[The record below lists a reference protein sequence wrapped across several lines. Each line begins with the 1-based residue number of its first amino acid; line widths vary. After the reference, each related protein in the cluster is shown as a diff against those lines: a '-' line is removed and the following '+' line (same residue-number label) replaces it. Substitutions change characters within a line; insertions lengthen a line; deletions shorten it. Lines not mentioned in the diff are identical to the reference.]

1 MHELLHSLSIKVA
14 GLITSAVALASV
26 VVPVHSAPAAPAPA
40 PVQAAA
46 FEAAPEELAPGAVL
60 GASTGPVS
68 QNELDQRL
76 FSLRQDVAVLVSS
89 VLAVTASGDAV
100 PAAAPAA
107 VSESQYSAQIDAIHR
122 SIARA
127 SNSSAISNAD
137 LAAATGLLGA
147 SQGGT
152 GVSAAPAYGQV
163 LMGDGAGGYALV
175 STSSLGIAGGSS
187 FDLAADHTFTGGNIF
202 SSATSTNFFATNA
215 SNTNLFATNATSTRF
230 FAANATSTNLS
241 TTNLTT
247 KNLFINSGL
256 ANGATDL
263 VDLNTWF
270 SGTGGSGFN
279 HLAAYSFTR
288 SGDTMDYKGSNY
300 GSVVRIDGNWG
311 GAGMTGSRAALDISM
326 VMQGT
331 TSNTGNGSQYYVGIA
346 DYVYCGFNDNGT
358 EGFTNVA
365 GTCNA
370 FNPIAQLGPNATNW
384 YTLNPI
390 EVDVR
395 ADEGS
400 SSGHTF
406 GILHSKKGVQG
417 IYDDAAEAFVGTTP
431 WKHIF
436 QLGKTDGGQNVTN
449 ASTTI
454 LGCVADSYN
463 TGCIGGIGIDL
474 SDNWTW
480 ASTSKPFSSPGF
492 SVNGLGGMSASSLT
506 TPSIGSAGGVA
517 SLTVGSTGSYAFIP
531 TVNIAPPPSGG
542 SQASAAVATMK
553 LSQWTLGSGGT
564 GYSVN
569 DILTFT
575 GGTCSTQPQIRVTSV
590 SGGVITGTTGNAG
603 GLCSSPNFGPV
614 TLTGG
619 TGSGATLSSVRY
631 YVNTFT
637 VTTPGNYTVAPE
649 VTIQASGYGTA
660 TATASLGTASLT
672 LSSGGGSVVLS
683 NNSVAVG
690 TTTGSAKLTVWGAD
704 AASSTL
710 SFSVVNSASS
720 TVFAVFNGGNAQ
732 LSGTLTQ
739 SSDKRL
745 KTDIE
750 SLDASS
756 TLALMGKLDPVA
768 FAWKDRLKDGP
779 QMGFIAQDVQKL
791 FPTLVSTTS
800 PTALTPNGTLGVN
813 YIGFIAPIIKAVQAL
828 SSKIDSLA
836 AAVAGFAESFSSRQV
851 TTDQLCVKTSA
862 GAPVCVT
869 GDELQQLLSNQG
881 MRGSTPPPAP
891 APESEPVPAEQE
903 AATAEPAGD
912 ASGADAAAQTDAPDD
927 PEATVETP
935 AFPEASETQAP
946 DEAPAA
952 PEAQAP
958 DETPVAPEPEPEPA
972 PVAPAPAA
980 PESA

>member
-14 GLITSAVALASV
+14 GLITSAVAFASV
-26 VVPVHSAPAAPAPA
+26 VVPVHSAPAAPVPA

-46 FEAAPEELAPGAVL
+46 QAAAFEAVPEAPAPGAVL

-68 QNELDQRL
+68 QDELDQRL
-76 FSLRQDVAVLVSS
+76 FALRQDVAVLVSS
-89 VLAVTASGDAV
+89 VLAVTATGDV
-100 PAAAPAA
+100 SPAAAPAA
-107 VSESQYSAQIDAIHR
+107 LSESQYSAQIDAIHR

-127 SNSSAISNAD
+127 SNSSGAD
-137 LAAATGLLGA
+137 LAAATGLLGV

-152 GVSAAPAYGQV
+152 GVSSAPAYGQL

-175 STSSLGIAGGSS
+175 STSSLGIASGSS

-202 SSATSTNFFATNA
+202 ASATSTNFFAA
-215 SNTNLFATNATSTRF
+215 SATSTRLFATNATST
-230 FAANATSTNLS
+230 NLYATSLKAGTLS
-241 TTNLTT
+241 M
-247 KNLFINSGL
+247 SAGL
-256 ANGATDL
+256 ANGAKDL
-263 VDLNTWF
+263 ANIVTWF
-270 SGTGGSGFN
+270 SGSGGAGFN
-279 HLAAYSFTR
+279 HLAGVSFTR
-288 SGDTMDYKGSNY
+288 SADTLDYQGDNY
-300 GSVVRIDGNWG
+300 GSVVHIDGNWG
-311 GAGMTGSRAALDISM
+311 GAGMTGSRAGLDISM
-326 VMQGT
+326 IMQGT
-331 TSNTGNGSQYYVGIA
+331 TSNTGNGRQYYVGIA

-492 SVNGLGGMSASSLT
+492 SVNGLGGAFASSVT
-506 TPSIGSAGGVA
+506 TPSIGAMGGVA
-517 SLTVGSTGSYAFIP
+517 SLAVGSTGSYSFIP
-531 TVNIAPPPSGG
+531 TVNIAAPPSGG

-553 LSQWTLGSGGT
+553 LSQWTIGSAGT

-569 DILTFT
+569 DVLTLA

-590 SGGVITGTTGNAG
+590 SGGAITGTTGNAG
-603 GLCSSPNFGPV
+603 GLCSSPNFGPI

-619 TGSGATLSSVRY
+619 TGSGATLSSARY
-631 YVNTFT
+631 FVNTFT
-637 VTTPGNYTVAPE
+637 IISPGNYSVAPA
-649 VTIQASGYGTA
+649 VAIQTSPDGSATA
-660 TATASLGTASLT
+660 TATLGSSSLT
-672 LSSGGGSVVLS
+672 LNGGGGSVTID
-683 NNSVAVG
+683 NNRVAVG
-690 TTTGSAKLTVWGAD
+690 TTTGYARLSVWGAD

-756 TLALMGKLDPVA
+756 TLALIDRLDPVT

-779 QMGFIAQDVQKL
+779 QLGFIAQDVQKL
-791 FPTLVSTTS
+791 FPALVSTTS
-800 PTALTPNGTLGVN
+800 PTALTPGGTLGVN

-828 SSKIDSLA
+828 SSKIDALA
-836 AAVAGFAESFSSRQV
+836 AAVAGFADSFTSRQV
-851 TTDQLCVKTSA
+851 TTDQLCIKTSV

-869 GDELQQLLSNQG
+869 GDELQQLLSGQG
-881 MRGSTPPPAP
+881 MRGSTPPPVPGTSEAP
-891 APESEPVPAEQE
+891 ASGTGDDVP
-903 AATAEPAGD
+903 D
-912 ASGADAAAQTDAPDD
+912 ADAEASADAPADTGTD
-927 PEATVETP
+927 ETP
-935 AFPEASETQAP
+935 ADTPADADA
-946 DEAPAA
+946 DEAPADA
-952 PEAQAP
+952 GAQAP
-958 DETPVAPEPEPEPA
+958 DETPAAPESEPEPA

>member
-436 QLGKTDGGQNVTN
+436 WRPTRLPAAATPW
-449 ASTTI
+449 TT
-454 LGCVADSYN
+454 
-463 TGCIGGIGIDL
+463 
-474 SDNWTW
+474 
-480 ASTSKPFSSPGF
+480 K
-492 SVNGLGGMSASSLT
+492 
-506 TPSIGSAGGVA
+506 
-517 SLTVGSTGSYAFIP
+517 
-531 TVNIAPPPSGG
+531 
-542 SQASAAVATMK
+542 
-553 LSQWTLGSGGT
+553 
-564 GYSVN
+564 
-569 DILTFT
+569 
-575 GGTCSTQPQIRVTSV
+575 
-590 SGGVITGTTGNAG
+590 
-603 GLCSSPNFGPV
+603 
-614 TLTGG
+614 
-619 TGSGATLSSVRY
+619 GAT
-631 YVNTFT
+631 T
-637 VTTPGNYTVAPE
+637 E
-649 VTIQASGYGTA
+649 
-660 TATASLGTASLT
+660 
-672 LSSGGGSVVLS
+672 
-683 NNSVAVG
+683 
-690 TTTGSAKLTVWGAD
+690 
-704 AASSTL
+704 
-710 SFSVVNSASS
+710 
-720 TVFAVFNGGNAQ
+720 
-732 LSGTLTQ
+732 
-739 SSDKRL
+739 
-745 KTDIE
+745 
-750 SLDASS
+750 
-756 TLALMGKLDPVA
+756 
-768 FAWKDRLKDGP
+768 AWC
-779 QMGFIAQDVQKL
+779 A
-791 FPTLVSTTS
+791 
-800 PTALTPNGTLGVN
+800 
-813 YIGFIAPIIKAVQAL
+813 
-828 SSKIDSLA
+828 
-836 AAVAGFAESFSSRQV
+836 
-851 TTDQLCVKTSA
+851 
-862 GAPVCVT
+862 
-869 GDELQQLLSNQG
+869 
-881 MRGSTPPPAP
+881 
-891 APESEPVPAEQE
+891 
-903 AATAEPAGD
+903 
-912 ASGADAAAQTDAPDD
+912 
-927 PEATVETP
+927 
-935 AFPEASETQAP
+935 
-946 DEAPAA
+946 
-952 PEAQAP
+952 
-958 DETPVAPEPEPEPA
+958 
-972 PVAPAPAA
+972 
-980 PESA
+980 